1 VLVARSSARRR
12 ARALPCLLLAL
23 AATLA
28 VAAPAWGAGDGY
40 RVRSGDTL
48 SAIAVRLGVSTG
60 ALVRANRLIDPNH
73 IVVGRRLTVPGR
85 AALAPSGAGG
95 RGGAYRV
102 RSGDTLSAIAVRL
115 GVSTGALVRANR
127 LTDPNR
133 IVVGRRLVLPGSAPA
148 AAAATPAAVT
158 ASPSS
163 SGSYR
168 VRPGDTLSGIAAR
181 LGVSEGSLAGANGLA
196 DPNRIVLGA
205 LLRVPGGG
213 MAATTSLPATP
224 AWVDPGVIPG
234 LIARSAAVHG
244 VDPALARAVAWQES
258 GFQQAMRSPVG
269 ALGVMQI
276 MPETAEWLG
285 PALLGR
291 RIDASQVQDNVD
303 AGVSYLAW
311 LIRQAGSVEDAVA
324 GYYQGLRSVRER
336 GMYDDTR
343 QYVENVLSLRG
354 RV

>member
-1 VLVARSSARRR
+1 VLVATSSARRR

-23 AATLA
+23 AAILA
-28 VAAPAWGAGDGY
+28 AAAPAWGAGGGY
-40 RVRSGDTL
+40 RVRPGDTL
-48 SAIAVRLGVSTG
+48 SGIAVRLGVS
-60 ALVRANRLIDPNH
+60 ASDLARANALSDPDR
-73 IVVGRRLTVPGR
+73 IVAGRRLTVPGR
-85 AALAPSGAGG
+85 AAGTSSGGG
-95 RGGAYRV
+95 GGAYRV
-102 RSGDTLSAIAVRL
+102 RSGDTLSGIAVRL

-133 IVVGRRLVLPGSAPA
+133 IVVGRRLVLPGGAPA
-148 AAAATPAAVT
+148 AAGTTGT
-158 ASPSS
+158 AS
-163 SGSYR
+163 SYR

-181 LGVSEGSLAGANGLA
+181 LGVSGSSLAGANGLA
-196 DPNRIVLGA
+196 DPNRIVVGA
-205 LLRVPGGG
+205 LLRLPGG
-213 MAATTSLPATP
+213 AASPASPATP
-224 AWVDPGVIPG
+224 AWVDPGIVPG

-244 VDPALARAVAWQES
+244 VDPALVRAVAWQES

-291 RIDASQVQDNVD
+291 RIDASQVQDNVE

-311 LIRQAGSVEDAVA
+311 LLRHAGSVEVAVA

-336 GMYDDTR
+336 GMYGETR